1 MESARLAENFEAAA
15 IAEHQQDNE
24 VLLDRRRADDRWE
37 DSPRHEA
44 AYIAGSF
51 IDHLHLK
58 VKFYEAVKDQ
68 LLEHRERVG
77 ADGGDFEVYFDGSYR
92 GSSRGESLYI

>member
-1 MESARLAENFEAAA
+1 MFVSKTVDFVVGRRPPSIEPLRLGSQHGSR
-15 IAEHQQDNE
+15 IAEHQQYKEDI
-24 VLLDRRRADDRWE
+24 LDMRRADDDWE

-68 LLEHRERVG
+68 LEHRER
-77 ADGGDFEVYFDGSYR
+77 DGYHYVALIDR
-92 GSSRGESLYI
+92 H

>member
-1 MESARLAENFEAAA
+1 M
-15 IAEHQQDNE
+15 
-24 VLLDRRRADDRWE
+24 RADDRWE
-37 DSPRHEA
+37 ESPRHEA

-68 LLEHRERVG
+68 LLEHRER
-77 ADGGDFEVYFDGSYR
+77 DGDHYVALR
-92 GSSRGESLYI
+92 H